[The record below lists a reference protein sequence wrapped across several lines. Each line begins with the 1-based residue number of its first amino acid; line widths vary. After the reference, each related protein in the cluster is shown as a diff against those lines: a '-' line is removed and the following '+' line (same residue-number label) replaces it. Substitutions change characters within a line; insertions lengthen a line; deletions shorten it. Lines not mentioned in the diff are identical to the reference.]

1 VVEME
6 NTIIVN
12 GFEFDLTEKMDR
24 VEKLLEEF
32 KNAYGTGERL
42 EEYKAYVL
50 TQLEGKNER
59 QSKLYAPQ
67 MKALE
72 ILGV

>member
-1 VVEME
+1 ME

-24 VEKLLEEF
+24 VEKLVEEF

>member
-1 VVEME
+1 ME

-12 GFEFDLTEKMDR
+12 GFEFDLTEKIDR
-24 VEKLLEEF
+24 VNQLVEEF
-32 KNAYGTGERL
+32 KNAYGTGKRL

-50 TQLEGKNER
+50 TQCEGQNER
-59 QSKLYAPQ
+59 KSKLYAPQ
-67 MKALE
+67 LKALE

>member
-1 VVEME
+1 ME
-6 NTIIVN
+6 NKIIVN

-42 EEYKAYVL
+42 KEYKAYVL